1 MSERLDRHSGVA
13 ALAVFVAA
21 LGLAALGPLAERGL
35 LFLAFVLALICVVQE
50 RWRLVAGR
58 AAFAI
63 SAATLVSLA
72 YHLAADQFGYKYAW
86 LLSAPELPVYLKIA
100 NVWGGDEGTL
110 LLLAVM
116 ALWFANRLSRR
127 PGWAGPGA
135 FVMAC
140 AFLAG
145 ALIWDPFAATPPELL
160 AEAPSRGMN
169 AHLMSVWMAVH
180 PPLVFLAYMLL
191 IVPVG
196 AALEALAKGT
206 GAWAD
211 LSALYSRAMWLVLS
225 AGIGFGMWW
234 AYEDFTY
241 GTLWHW
247 DPVQTAIF
255 VVWCLLT
262 AQLHCQKRYRP
273 DGAFAISHPTLG
285 VLSAVTALGVMA
297 VTRSSELA
305 SSHRYLGETS
315 LPLLLLLAGGLVAAL
330 AVCLAWRLRS
340 GVTWRKPANEKAVL
354 IWLAVGLFA
363 GFAAVAAGHIA
374 LAYASSYLGLPRP
387 ETLKPF
393 FETLRGFGSA
403 AELDQLRAVFEQW
416 DIDNFGL
423 NRWLA
428 PLAGLAALV
437 GGHYFLPM
445 RRKARWCATLVVI
458 CAGLALALYI
468 KPFAKL
474 FQGTGLTS
482 GSTVAIFPWLELLV
496 VAMAYLIVSVTVS
509 GLHSAGTSGRRRL
522 WGYHLPVALIHG
534 GAAIALIAGLSA
546 TVFDSFAQ
554 RTVRLPDAINTPVV
568 FPDGYALSISMTTTE
583 RGADGGLGRSSFRSI
598 AQVGWSLSRD
608 GEIVRSDSGHAVYRD
623 DRPAADRSL
632 GTVRLMCEI
641 IDYRYAR
648 YVSDS
653 RQMIH
658 PFISRGLWQDVQV
671 WVPALGAG
679 GSEEAQEVPIVLK
692 VFPLMS
698 WVWAGLL
705 IAVLGFAALFA
716 YETAQ
721 RRNGI
726 RPDRA
731 AG

>member
-1 MSERLDRHSGVA
+1 MVDRLERHLGIA
-13 ALAVFVAA
+13 ALAAFALA

-35 LFLAFVLALICVVQE
+35 LVAALVCALVSIFRE
-50 RWRLVAGR
+50 RWRRTAVR
-58 AAFAI
+58 AALVLAG
-63 SAATLVSLA
+63 ATLISLA
-72 YHLAADQFGYKYAW
+72 WHLAADQFGYKYVW
-86 LLSAPELPVYLKIA
+86 LLSAPELPLHLKLA

-116 ALWFANRLSRR
+116 ALGFADRLSHR

-135 FVMAC
+135 LGIAC

-145 ALIWDPFAATPPELL
+145 ALIWDPFAVTPPEFL
-160 AEAPSRGMN
+160 AEATSKGMN

-180 PPLVFLAYMLL
+180 PPLIFFAYMLL

-211 LSALYSRAMWLVLS
+211 LSAVYSRAMWLVLS

-273 DGAFAISHPTLG
+273 DGAFGIAHPTLG
-285 VLSAVTALGVMA
+285 VLSSVSALGVMA

-315 LPLLLLLAGGLVAAL
+315 LPLLLLLAGALLAAL
-330 AVCLAWRLRS
+330 AVCLARRLRS
-340 GVTWRKPANEKAVL
+340 GVAWRRPANEKAVL

-363 GFAAVAAGHIA
+363 GFALVAAGHIA
-374 LAYASSYLGLPRP
+374 MAYGSSYLGLPRP

-403 AELDQLRAVFEQW
+403 AELDRLRAVFAQW

-437 GGHYFLPM
+437 GGHYFLPV
-445 RRKARWCATLVVI
+445 RRGVRWCATLAAAG
-458 CAGLALALYI
+458 AGLILALYV
-468 KPFAKL
+468 KPFVQL
-474 FQGTGLTS
+474 FEGTGLTS
-482 GSTVAIFPWLELLV
+482 GSTVAIFPWLEALV
-496 VAMAYLIVSVTVS
+496 VALAYLVVSVTAA
-509 GLHSAGTSGRRRL
+509 GLASAGTAGRRRI
-522 WGYHLPVALIHG
+522 WGYHVPVALIHG
-534 GAAIALIAGLSA
+534 GAAIALVAGLSA

-554 RTVRLPDAINTPVV
+554 RTVRLPDALNAPVV
-568 FPDGYALSISMTTTE
+568 FPDGYTLKISMAKTE
-583 RGADGGLGRSSFRSI
+583 HGADGGLGRSSFRSI

-608 GEIVRSDSGHAVYRD
+608 GRVVSSDGGHAIYRD
-623 DRPAADRSL
+623 DRPALERSL

-648 YVSDS
+648 YVSDN

-671 WVPALGAG
+671 WLPALAKT
-679 GSEEAQEVPIVLK
+679 GSDDIQDVPMVLK

-698 WVWAGLL
+698 WVWVGLVL
-705 IAVLGFAALFA
+705 AVFGFAVLFV
-716 YETAQ
+716 YESMQ

-731 AG
+731 G